1 MAGKFDIYGALDDTK
16 FDAKFD
22 VNKMIIDVPLLNT
35 RMESDN
41 TSKMYITEEY
51 IDFNGVLFSD
61 DYGGNALLSGELLHD
76 HFTDFSLGLQLD
88 VDSFLCLDTDAFNE
102 EHYYGK
108 VISTGDVIFK
118 GPLDAI
124 AININAKT
132 EEGTD
137 IYIPLD
143 DDDAA
148 DDLSFI
154 HFIDNKNITLDSL
167 WSPVQLS
174 SNSAPLNID
183 FNLEFNDKSHLNLIF
198 DEELGDKI
206 RAKGNGFI
214 KIGVDGSND
223 INMFGEYIVDEGEY
237 LFTLQNF
244 ANKMFEIEQ
253 GATFV
258 WDGDPYEAQMDLK
271 ALYNLNTNIS
281 PLSSEY
287 NRNADVECRMLMTGE
302 LLMPKIE
309 FDVQIPKGD
318 DLIKRI
324 LEERTNTEEK
334 NTQQFLSLLVLNS
347 FMSSDEFESTDVDYL
362 SSTVSNG
369 IEVLNNQLSN
379 WTSQFT
385 DRVDLGIKY
394 RPSLGDTLSNKEF
407 ELLLNNMKLNDR
419 VTLNGNIGTLPSQ
432 NTTRVIGD
440 LKVEYRLSDDGKL
453 KLVAFRN
460 LEESFE
466 IQIDETNY
474 TTGLGLFYRDEFDDF
489 SNLWDRVIYLFKSKK
504 NKP

>member
-1 MAGKFDIYGALDDTK
+1 
-16 FDAKFD
+16 
-22 VNKMIIDVPLLNT
+22 
-35 RMESDN
+35 
-41 TSKMYITEEY
+41 
-51 IDFNGVLFSD
+51 
-61 DYGGNALLSGELLHD
+61 
-76 HFTDFSLGLQLD
+76 
-88 VDSFLCLDTDAFNE
+88 
-102 EHYYGK
+102 
-108 VISTGDVIFK
+108 
-118 GPLDAI
+118 
-124 AININAKT
+124 
-132 EEGTD
+132 
-137 IYIPLD
+137 
-143 DDDAA
+143 
-148 DDLSFI
+148 
-154 HFIDNKNITLDSL
+154 
-167 WSPVQLS
+167 
-174 SNSAPLNID
+174 
-183 FNLEFNDKSHLNLIF
+183 
-198 DEELGDKI
+198 
-206 RAKGNGFI
+206 
-214 KIGVDGSND
+214 
-223 INMFGEYIVDEGEY
+223 
-237 LFTLQNF
+237 
-244 ANKMFEIEQ
+244 
-253 GATFV
+253 
-258 WDGDPYEAQMDLK
+258 
-271 ALYNLNTNIS
+271 
-281 PLSSEY
+281 
-287 NRNADVECRMLMTGE
+287 
-302 LLMPKIE
+302 MPKIE